1 MTEFREWKGID
12 DTTSVFER
20 ANSSNCSCRSQ
31 VFSRSIPNPEWLPLE
46 IFEMLLTELINR
58 WRCIQFEID
67 WMFRC
72 ISSSSAGWLLQ
83 CNPLL
88 IHIGLVLMVQ
98 LHGEFQISFLQA
110 LFDPLVDTG
119 VQFRTKMILPVTSFT
134 LESLWSGRLF
144 TEIDIW

>member
-1 MTEFREWKGID
+1 
-12 DTTSVFER
+12 
-20 ANSSNCSCRSQ
+20 
-31 VFSRSIPNPEWLPLE
+31 
-46 IFEMLLTELINR
+46 
-58 WRCIQFEID
+58 
-67 WMFRC
+67 
-72 ISSSSAGWLLQ
+72 
-83 CNPLL
+83 
-88 IHIGLVLMVQ
+88 MVQ